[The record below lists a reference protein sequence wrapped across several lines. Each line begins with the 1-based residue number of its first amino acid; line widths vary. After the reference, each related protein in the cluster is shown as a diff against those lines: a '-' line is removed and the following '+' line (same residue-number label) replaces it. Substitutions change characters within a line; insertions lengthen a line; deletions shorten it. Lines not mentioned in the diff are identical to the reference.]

1 MAARGTRERKQAAAH
16 TLKVELLQG
25 NRIVDSLELETDA
38 EEGAE
43 MIEGVQDMLTEEYGV
58 VLKTKTTT
66 DPPTN
71 KKSVTSLLLRRRP
84 WGNNRVTAFLY
95 LTQDRPQYLTVF
107 RHP

>member
-58 VLKTKTTT
+58 VFE
-66 DPPTN
+66 DEDDDGPAN
-71 KKSVTSLLLRRRP
+71 
-84 WGNNRVTAFLY
+84 
-95 LTQDRPQYLTVF
+95 
-107 RHP
+107 